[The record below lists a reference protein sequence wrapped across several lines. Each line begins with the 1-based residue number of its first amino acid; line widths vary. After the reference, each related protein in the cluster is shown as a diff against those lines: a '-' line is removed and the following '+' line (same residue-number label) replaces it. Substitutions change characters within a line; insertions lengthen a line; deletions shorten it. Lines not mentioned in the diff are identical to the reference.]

1 MPSYEVISTF
11 NCLRSI
17 TIFMIIVLKFKISYS
32 RNWQNFSGEEQTGNI
47 FGLVGHMALL
57 QPLSAVAVAGKQL

>member
-17 TIFMIIVLKFKISYS
+17 TIFMIIVVKFKISYS
-32 RNWQNFSGEEQTGNI
+32 RNWQNFSGKDQTVNT
-47 FGLVGHMALL
+47 FGLVGHLI
-57 QPLSAVAVAGKQL
+57 SAAIPHFCL

>member
-32 RNWQNFSGEEQTGNI
+32 RNWQNFSGKEQTGNI
-47 FGLVGHMALL
+47 FGLVGHLITAAIPHFCL
-57 QPLSAVAVAGKQL
+57 